1 MTEPSPGSSTPLAA
15 GRYAAA
21 ATTALQGDVQTITDS
36 ADLADALASL
46 HEKLLAWASFRASD
60 FLAEYTDRVMHL
72 FLYLLMFD
80 RVAKDWITGQRL
92 GFTGLELLERFNPQW
107 HHIYPR
113 AYLNKQHVAAE
124 RWDLFANIAVIA
136 PTTNIKIGDK
146 SPPQYLAKYA
156 ISDARLAEQL
166 IPLPASD
173 LIIANFETFLNQRA
187 KALAGELNRYLG
199 NLADLEK
206 YELASGVAAPMVAV
220 GSEPL
225 TQYEAVRRVLR
236 EHGVALHYADI
247 AAEVHRRWPEL
258 FGLKSPQ
265 SSPEASINRAI
276 TDTNSRIGP
285 TFRFYGDGVWGLV
298 EWGEETVARDNLT
311 VATANADIGISPLDG
326 PVSPEDMPAKAIRR
340 LGVDWEYYEQRLPPD
355 RLAIVR
361 EILRSHE
368 GGDLRA
374 WPLLAA

>member
-1 MTEPSPGSSTPLAA
+1 
-15 GRYAAA
+15 
-21 ATTALQGDVQTITDS
+21 
-36 ADLADALASL
+36 
-46 HEKLLAWASFRASD
+46 
-60 FLAEYTDRVMHL
+60 
-72 FLYLLMFD
+72 
-80 RVAKDWITGQRL
+80 
-92 GFTGLELLERFNPQW
+92 
-107 HHIYPR
+107 
-113 AYLNKQHVAAE
+113 
-124 RWDLFANIAVIA
+124 
-136 PTTNIKIGDK
+136 
-146 SPPQYLAKYA
+146 
-156 ISDARLAEQL
+156 
-166 IPLPASD
+166 
-173 LIIANFETFLNQRA
+173 
-187 KALAGELNRYLG
+187 
-199 NLADLEK
+199 
-206 YELASGVAAPMVAV
+206 MVAV

-361 EILRSHE
+361 EIYDRMERAISERGLSWQPRLRSNYLGFYRP
-368 GGDLRA
+368 GGYYCCGINVRKE
-374 WPLLAA
+374 